1 MNQFE
6 EYFVRE
12 FVEDYRVGHMSRR
25 DMMRRVLYISGG
37 IASTAALLSSLGV
50 PTVASADS
58 AQIAQI
64 APPPPDATRVSPLSV
79 APDDP
84 AVSTQWISFTNQNDG
99 ATIMAYEAR
108 PSNAS
113 GPLPVVLVCMRNQG
127 VEPQI
132 QDVTRRWAKLGY
144 IAAAVDLLS
153 REGGTEGIA
162 EKAVIPALL
171 SGADPNRHVSDFQ
184 AAADYYGTQSDADA
198 TRMGMNGFCFGG
210 GIVWRSAEAIQ
221 ALKAAVP
228 FYGAPPP
235 LDQVPNIQA
244 AVLGV
249 YSADPN
255 DFANNNRDG
264 LDAALTSAGITHQMN
279 VYPDTHHDFYNDT
292 GQAYNPDQ
300 AMAAWNDAVN
310 WMQTHV

>member
-12 FVEDYRVGHMSRR
+12 FVEEYRIGHMSRR
-25 DMMRRVLYISGG
+25 DMMRRVLYIAGG
-37 IASTAALLSSLGV
+37 VASTAALLGSLGV
-50 PTVASADS
+50 PTAAFAQQAPAPASSGRGA
-58 AQIAQI
+58 
-64 APPPPDATRVSPLSV
+64 SPLSV

-84 AVSTQWISFTNQNDG
+84 AVSTQWISFTNSSDG

-113 GPLPVVLVCMRNQG
+113 GPLPVIMVCMRNQG

-153 REGGTEGIA
+153 REGGTAGITDRA
-162 EKAVIPALL
+162 QIPALL
-171 SGADPNRHVSDFQ
+171 SGADPNRHVSDFH
-184 AAADYYGTQSDADA
+184 AAADYYAAQPDADG
-198 TRMGMNGFCFGG
+198 TRLGMNGFCFGG

-221 ALKAAVP
+221 SLKAAVP

-264 LDAALTSAGITHQMN
+264 LDAALTSAGITHQVN
-279 VYPDTHHDFYNDT
+279 VYPDTRHDFYNDT
-292 GQAYNPDQ
+292 GQAYNEQQ
-300 AMAAWNDAVN
+300 ALNAWNDAVS
-310 WMQTHV
+310 WMATYV

>member
-12 FVEDYRVGHMSRR
+12 FVEEYRVGHMSRR

-37 IASTAALLSSLGV
+37 VASAAALLSSLGV
-50 PTVASADS
+50 PTAALAQAAPAPANPRAS
-58 AQIAQI
+58 
-64 APPPPDATRVSPLSV
+64 TSPLSV

-84 AVSTQWISFTNQNDG
+84 AVSTQWISFPNQNDG

-108 PSNAS
+108 PSGAS
-113 GPLPVVLVCMRNQG
+113 EPLPVVMVCMRNQG
-127 VEPQI
+127 VEPHI

-144 IAAAVDLLS
+144 LAAAVDLLS
-153 REGGTEGIA
+153 REGGTSAITD
-162 EKAVIPALL
+162 KAQIPALL

-184 AAADYYGTQSDADA
+184 AAADYYATQPDADA
-198 TRMGMNGFCFGG
+198 SRLGMNGFCFGG

-221 ALKAAVP
+221 TLKAAVP

-249 YSADPN
+249 YSSDPN

-264 LDAALTSAGITHQMN
+264 LDAALTAAGITHQMN
-279 VYPDTHHDFYNDT
+279 VYPGTRHDFYNDT
-292 GQAYNPDQ
+292 GQAYNQEQ
-300 AMAAWNDAVN
+300 ALAAWNDAVN
-310 WMQTHV
+310 WMQTHI

>member
-1 MNQFE
+1 MNQFQ

-12 FVEDYRVGHMSRR
+12 FVEEYRVGHMSRR
-25 DMMRRVLYISGG
+25 DMMRRVLYITGG
-37 IASTAALLSSLGV
+37 IASAATLLASLGV
-50 PTVASADS
+50 PSVAL
-58 AQIAQI
+58 AQG
-64 APPPPDATRVSPLSV
+64 APAPAAPTSKSPLSV

-84 AVSTQWISFTNQNDG
+84 AVSTQWISFTNANDG
-99 ATIMAYEAR
+99 ASIMAYEAR
-108 PSNAS
+108 PSGATQ
-113 GPLPVVLVCMRNQG
+113 PLPVVLVCMRNQG

-153 REGGTEGIA
+153 REGGTNGITD
-162 EKAVIPALL
+162 KAQIPALL

-235 LDQVPNIQA
+235 LDQVPDIQA

-249 YSADPN
+249 YSSDPN

-264 LDAALTSAGITHQMN
+264 LDAALNAAGITHQMN

-292 GQAYNPDQ
+292 GQAYNQDQ
-300 AMAAWNDAVN
+300 ALAAWNDAVN
-310 WMQTHV
+310 WMQQYV

>member
-6 EYFVRE
+6 EYFVHE
-12 FVEDYRVGHMSRR
+12 FVEEYRVGHMSRR
-25 DMMRRVLYISGG
+25 DMMRRVLYITGG
-37 IASTAALLSSLGV
+37 VASAATLLGSLGV
-50 PTVASADS
+50 PSVAL
-58 AQIAQI
+58 AQA
-64 APPPPDATRVSPLSV
+64 APTPAPAMQASSPLSV

-84 AVSTQWISFTNQNDG
+84 AVSTQWISFTNQTDG

-108 PSNAS
+108 PSSAS
-113 GPLPVVLVCMRNQG
+113 EPLPVVLVCMRNQG
-127 VEPQI
+127 VEPHI

-144 IAAAVDLLS
+144 MAAAVDLLS
-153 REGGTEGIA
+153 REGGTSGVA
-162 EKAVIPALL
+162 DKAKIPAIL

-198 TRMGMNGFCFGG
+198 SRLGMNGFCFGG
-210 GIVWRSAEAIQ
+210 GITWRSAQAIQ
-221 ALKAAVP
+221 TLKAAVP

-249 YSADPN
+249 YSSDPN
-255 DFANNNRDG
+255 DFANNNRDE
-264 LDAALTSAGITHQMN
+264 LASALTAARITHQMN

-292 GQAYNPDQ
+292 GQAYNEQQ
-300 AMAAWNDAVN
+300 ALAAWNDAVN
-310 WMQTHV
+310 WMQTYV

>member
-12 FVEDYRVGHMSRR
+12 FVEEYRIGHMTRR
-25 DMMRRVLYISGG
+25 DMMRRVLYITGG
-37 IASTAALLSSLGV
+37 VASTAALLESLGV
-50 PTVASADS
+50 PSVALAEP
-58 AQIAQI
+58 AQAPTAAQ
-64 APPPPDATRVSPLSV
+64 PATSPLSV
-79 APDDP
+79 PPDDP
-84 AVSTQWISFTNQNDG
+84 AVMSQWISFPNSTDG

-108 PSNAS
+108 PSSAS
-113 GPLPVVLVCMRNQG
+113 GPLPVILVCMRNQG
-127 VEPQI
+127 VEPHI

-144 IAAAVDLLS
+144 IGTAVDLLS
-153 REGGTEGIA
+153 REGGTSGIA
-162 EKAVIPALL
+162 DKAQIPALL

-184 AAADYYGTQSDADA
+184 AAADYYAGQSSADPA
-198 TRMGMNGFCFGG
+198 RLGMNGFCFGG

-221 ALKAAVP
+221 SLKAAVP

-255 DFANNNRDG
+255 DFANANRDG
-264 LDAALTSAGITHQMN
+264 LDAALTSAGITHQVN
-279 VYPDTHHDFYNDT
+279 VYPGTRHDFYNDT
-292 GQAYNPDQ
+292 GQAYNPEQ
-300 AMAAWNDAVN
+300 AMTAWNDAVK
-310 WMQTHV
+310 WMQTYV

>member
-12 FVEDYRVGHMSRR
+12 FVEEYRVGHMSRR
-25 DMMRRVLYISGG
+25 DMMRRVLYITGG
-37 IASTAALLSSLGV
+37 VASAATLLGSLGV
-50 PTVASADS
+50 PAIAF
-58 AQIAQI
+58 AQA
-64 APPPPDATRVSPLSV
+64 APAPAAPARAPSPLSV

-84 AVSTQWISFTNQNDG
+84 AVSTQWISFTNSNDG
-99 ATIMAYEAR
+99 ATITAYEAR
-108 PSNAS
+108 PSDAS
-113 GPLPVVLVCMRNQG
+113 GALPVILVCMRNQG

-153 REGGTEGIA
+153 REGGTSGIA
-162 EKAVIPALL
+162 DKAQIPALL

-184 AAADYYGTQSDADA
+184 AAADYYATQPDADA
-198 TRMGMNGFCFGG
+198 SRLGMNGFCFGG
-210 GIVWRSAEAIQ
+210 GIVWRTAEAIQ
-221 ALKAAVP
+221 TLKAAVP

-249 YSADPN
+249 YSSDPN

-264 LDAALTSAGITHQMN
+264 LDAALTAAGITHQMN

-292 GQAYNPDQ
+292 GQAYNEAQ
-300 AMAAWNDAVN
+300 ALAAWGDAVN
-310 WMQTHV
+310 WMQAHV

>member
-12 FVEDYRVGHMSRR
+12 FVEEYRVGHMSRR
-25 DMMRRVLYISGG
+25 DMMRRVMYITGG
-37 IASTAALLSSLGV
+37 VASAAALLGSLGV
-50 PTVASADS
+50 PTAAFAQAAPGPATVARPA
-58 AQIAQI
+58 
-64 APPPPDATRVSPLSV
+64 SPISV

-84 AVSTQWISFTNQNDG
+84 AVSTQWVSFINSNDG

-113 GPLPVVLVCMRNQG
+113 GPLPVILVCMRNQG

-144 IAAAVDLLS
+144 IGAAVDLLS
-153 REGGTEGIA
+153 REGGTQGITD
-162 EKAVIPALL
+162 KAQIPALL
-171 SGADPNRHVSDFQ
+171 SSADPNRHVSDFQ
-184 AAADYYGTQSDADA
+184 AAADYYAGQSDADGS
-198 TRMGMNGFCFGG
+198 RLGINGFCFGG
-210 GIVWRSAEAIQ
+210 GIVWRAAEAIQ
-221 ALKAAVP
+221 TLKAAVP
-228 FYGAPPP
+228 FYGAVPP

-255 DFANNNRDG
+255 DGANNRRDE
-264 LDAALTSAGITHQMN
+264 LVAALTEAGVNHQIN

-292 GQAYNPDQ
+292 GQTYNEEE
-300 AMAAWNDAVN
+300 ALAAWKDAIS
-310 WMQTHV
+310 WMAMYV